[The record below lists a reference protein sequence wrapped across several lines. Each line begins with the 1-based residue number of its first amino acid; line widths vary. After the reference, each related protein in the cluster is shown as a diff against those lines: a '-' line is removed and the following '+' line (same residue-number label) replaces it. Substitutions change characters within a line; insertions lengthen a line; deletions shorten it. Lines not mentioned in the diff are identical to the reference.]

1 MKMQLL
7 LFAAA
12 LAVVLAVWLPAKR
25 RAYRLIDTDVFDTFN
40 RLFPHARVLA
50 DVTAIAQLQERLLE
64 LNEEAESIQ
73 AAADAERRALTEAE
87 QTKIDSIFAEFGEVE
102 ADIKRRERIEAQS
115 ARLAERVGRRTDPND
130 VVDASAN
137 AEAQAGARGGNGQQ
151 PARAQRMT
159 MREVRDPNGTRWGWN
174 NLGDFALAVRA
185 AHPRAGSRIDPRLI
199 ANAPTSFGQEGVG
212 EDGGFAVPPDFRST
226 IMIKVMGDASLIGRC
241 DQLTTAANSVV
252 YPKDETTPWQNS
264 GGIQA
269 YWEGEGLLLSQS
281 KPSLKDQTYRLNKLT
296 ALVPVTEELMDDA
309 PGMDSYLRR
318 KVPEKFDAKLNTA
331 IVRGTGVGMPQGIL
345 NADCIIS
352 VAKETSQVA
361 DTIVPE
367 NIFKMYSRMY
377 GSSRGKSVWLI
388 NQDIEPQLFAM
399 QLLAKN
405 VAGTENVSGVPVYLP
420 ANALAGS
427 PNGSLMG
434 RPILTMEPCSTIGDL
449 GDIILADLSQYMI
462 IMKTGG
468 IRQDVSMHLWF
479 DYDTLA
485 FRWIMRIAGSP
496 WWGSAITPENGSNT
510 RSCFVTL
517 AERA

>member
-1 MKMQLL
+1 MKLHLVLL
-7 LFAAA
+7 AMALGILI
-12 LAVVLAVWLPAKR
+12 LAVLSPVIARQAHLINTTAADTLA
-25 RAYRLIDTDVFDTFN
+25 
-40 RLFPHARVLA
+40 RLFPHARVMA
-50 DVTAIAQLQERLLE
+50 DGTTIQSLQDRLLE

-73 AAADAERRALTEAE
+73 AAADAEKRALTETE
-87 QTKIDSIFAEFGEVE
+87 QQKIDSIFAEFGEVE
-102 ADIKRRERIEAQS
+102 ADIKRRERIQAQS
-115 ARLAERVGRRTDPND
+115 NKLQERMGRRADPND
-130 VVDASAN
+130 TVEN
-137 AEAQAGARGGNGQQ
+137 GAEPQNGARREQ

-159 MREVRDPNGTRWGWN
+159 MREMRDPNGTRWGWH
-174 NLGDFALAVRA
+174 NLGEFALAVRA

-226 IMIKVMGDASLIGRC
+226 IMQKVTGEQSLLGRC
-241 DQLTTAANSVV
+241 DQLTSGGNTVV
-252 YPKDETTPWQNS
+252 FPKDETTPWQSS

-269 YWEGEGLLLSQS
+269 YWEGEGNQLTQS
-281 KPSLKDQTYRLNKLT
+281 KPNLGSQTYRLNKLT

-318 KVPEKFDAKLNTA
+318 KVPERFDSKINTA
-331 IVRGTGVGMPQGIL
+331 ILRGSGAGVPLGIL
-345 NADCIIS
+345 NAGCLIS
-352 VAKETSQVA
+352 VAKETSQPA
-361 DTIVPE
+361 DTIRAQ

-377 GSSRGKSVWLI
+377 APCRSRAVWLI

-399 QLLAKN
+399 TLAVQN
-405 VAGTENVSGVPVYLP
+405 VAGTENVGGVPVYMP
-420 ANALAGS
+420 ANALAGA

-434 RPILTMEPCSTIGDL
+434 RPIVPVEACSTL
-449 GDIILADLSQYMI
+449 GDQGDIVLADLSQYMT

-485 FRWIMRIAGSP
+485 FRFIMRIAGAP
-496 WWGSAITPENGSNT
+496 WWGSTITPENGSNT